1 MKGVNA
7 KVKAVTI
14 SSHDGTSPQNIS
26 RVPNDE
32 ISRYSRPV
40 YLVGIG
46 PGSWDNMT
54 PKAVSTLRKAQVVIG
69 HRACLDLVSKLI
81 TGKEIIHGEMSP
93 IKRAEIAV
101 GKALEGRDVAVVSNG
116 DPGIFA
122 IASTFFS
129 YLKKEGIKVPVEV
142 IPGVTVASAAG
153 ALLGSPLGHDF
164 AVISLADLATPWDAI
179 RRRLESAA
187 KSDFVI
193 VLYNPKGKLGNR
205 RLKKAIT
212 TLTNYRQANT
222 PVGIV
227 TNATGDGEKVQIT
240 TLAEAPGCGI
250 DTQSIVI
257 IGNSETFVLD
267 GRMVTPR
274 RYREGVGY

>member
-1 MKGVNA
+1 MSG
-7 KVKAVTI
+7 
-14 SSHDGTSPQNIS
+14 
-26 RVPNDE
+26 R
-32 ISRYSRPV
+32 V

-46 PGSWDNMT
+46 PGSRDNMT
-54 PKAVSTLRKAQVVIG
+54 PKAVATLGKVQVVIG
-69 HRACLDLVSKLI
+69 HRACLDLIRKFI
-81 TGKEIIHGEMSP
+81 TGKEIILGEMSP

-101 GKALEGRDVAVVSNG
+101 DKALAGRDVAVVSTG

-122 IASTFFS
+122 IASTFFG
-129 YLKKEGIKVPVEV
+129 YLKKEGVRVPVEV

-164 AVISLADLATPWDAI
+164 AAISLADLATPWGAI

-187 KSDFVI
+187 ESDFVI

-205 RLKKAIT
+205 RLKKAIM
-212 TLTNYRQANT
+212 TLTNYREATT

-240 TLAEAPGCGI
+240 TLAEVLGCDI
-250 DTQSIVI
+250 DTQSILI

-274 RYREGVGY
+274 GYKEGVGY